1 MTKNTLPIKLTYQE
15 ILDRYQEETDFI
27 AWVDHN
33 PHGEGKRTKLEFRRF
48 NQFGDVIGSWAEGQK
63 NIDGVDYYY
72 GTEWNWDYTG
82 LFEIVEEE
90 PDETQEITKP
100 TPAKEKVQEINII
113 GVTFHDGKYSLT
125 ATYEAH
131 PSGTLITMKGLNDH
145 FLFCKSKGDLAT
157 IVVRLMKKATD
168 FIPEATKIMNN

>member
-1 MTKNTLPIKLTYQE
+1 MTTNTTQTNRLTWQQVMDKYKE
-15 ILDRYQEETDFI
+15 GDRFM
-27 AWVDHN
+27 AWIGHN
-33 PHGEGKRTKLEFRRF
+33 HIHADMRGHLQFVRTNKAISAGLGYSDEHWEL
-48 NQFGDVIGSWAEGQK
+48 GYK
-63 NIDGVDYYY
+63 
-72 GTEWNWDYTG
+72 G
-82 LFEIVEEE
+82 LFEILEEE